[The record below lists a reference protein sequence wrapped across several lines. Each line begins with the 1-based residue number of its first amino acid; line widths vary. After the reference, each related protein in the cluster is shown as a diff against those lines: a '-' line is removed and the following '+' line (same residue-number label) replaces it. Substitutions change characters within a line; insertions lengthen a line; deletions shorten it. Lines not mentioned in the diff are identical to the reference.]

1 MIKIFTLLAA
11 IIFSFSANAGTEYKN
26 VIKISHLQ
34 TIETAEGT
42 YMQIELLTAMKR
54 SDGLEAEGKCLLIID
69 RGILSGPC
77 SLKDSDGDIRNSKV
91 YRDANEGTLGTLT
104 NIGGTG
110 KWDNNTEI
118 CKYNAD
124 VKNMGIGPSLGLI
137 LYESY
142 NACTTYM
149 EM

>member
-1 MIKIFTLLAA
+1 MLKIFTLLIAM
-11 IIFSFSANAGTEYKN
+11 IFSFSANAGTEYKN
-26 VIKISHLQ
+26 VFKISNVQ
-34 TIETAEGT
+34 TIETPEGT

-110 KWDNNTEI
+110 KWANNTEI
-118 CKYNAD
+118 CKYNVDAT
-124 VKNMGIGPSLGLI
+124 NMGIGPSLGLI